1 MRFDF
6 VGIGVSRSGTTWTWD
21 RLIEHPNIYD
31 NQKETRIIFGQNKE
45 KYNKTF
51 KGHNSK
57 LRGEYCPA
65 YLFTPQKIIKNIKTL
80 QFTPK
85 LIAIF
90 RNPID
95 RSFSQ
100 YKQSQWRKF
109 RAQKQ
114 SFVEWFEGDET
125 SWIAHPKLALKYAKC
140 LGKFMDK
147 FGDNV
152 HVNLYDDM
160 VTDPLAYIQEVY
172 DFIGA
177 DRDFEPPGLLKKEKK
192 PYNVFWEK
200 NPIEFEKRD
209 RRWAIKYYRKS
220 IKEFSSLIGRNLNHW
235 LV

>member
-21 RLIEHPNIYD
+21 RLIEHPNIYGIA
-31 NQKETRIIFGQNKE
+31 KESRIVFANNKE

-65 YLFTPQKIIKNIKTL
+65 YLFTPQKIIKNLKKLT
-80 QFTPK
+80 FPPK

-109 RAQKQ
+109 RAQKE
-114 SFVEWFEGDET
+114 SFVDWFENYGDT
-125 SWIAHPKLALKYAKC
+125 WIAHPKLALKYAKC
-140 LGKFMDK
+140 LAKFQEK
-147 FGDNV
+147 FDV
-152 HVNLYDDM
+152 QVKLYDDM
-160 VTDPLAYIQEVY
+160 VEDPLGYIQEVY

-177 DRDFEPPGLLKKEKK
+177 DKDFVPPGLDKKEKK

-200 NPIEFEKRD
+200 NPIEFKKSERN
-209 RRWAIKYYRKS
+209 WAVKYYRKS
-220 IKEFSSLIGRNLNHW
+220 IKEFSEVIGRDLKHW
-235 LV
+235 LK